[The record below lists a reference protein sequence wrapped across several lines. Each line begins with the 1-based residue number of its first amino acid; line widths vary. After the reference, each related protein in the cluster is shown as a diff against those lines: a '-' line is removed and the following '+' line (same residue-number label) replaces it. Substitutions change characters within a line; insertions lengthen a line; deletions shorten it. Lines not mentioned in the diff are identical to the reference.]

1 LSGITSMDQE
11 AINDLL
17 KELPPIDDG
26 KTLGNMLDDNHVMQ
40 LQDGSTSPGGVYPTD
55 NLSLSPEMTPALSQS
70 LPDPQSI
77 PAPLNPTDQGIGS
90 GSQDELQPKE
100 PASCALPAVDASSNL
115 RCTSRMA
122 VPTLQPKEPASC
134 ALDASSNLR
143 RTSRTA
149 VPTTLLAQNNAIG
162 KSTSRTKGKE
172 NNTGASNR
180 QRKRAG
186 DNVCSSPAK

>member
-1 LSGITSMDQE
+1 LLGITSTDQE
-11 AINDLL
+11 AIDALL
-17 KELPPIDDG
+17 KDLPPMDDG
-26 KTLGNMLDDNHVMQ
+26 KTLGSMLDDDHVRMQ
-40 LQDGSTSPGGVYPTD
+40 LQNGTSPGGVYSTD
-55 NLSLSPEMTPALSQS
+55 AASITFDESYNFSLSPEMTPTLSQS
-70 LPDPQSI
+70 LPDAQSI
-77 PAPLNPTDQGIGS
+77 PAPLSPTDQGIGS

-100 PASCALPAVDASSNL
+100 PASHV
-115 RCTSRMA
+115 
-122 VPTLQPKEPASC
+122 
-134 ALDASSNLR
+134 LDASSTLR

-172 NNTGASNR
+172 NNTGALNR